1 VVAGTIVAALRRRF
15 RSRNTPVPNC
25 SGPPAFRKV
34 EMRMAVAIHRPAWL
48 LGTLFAVVLT
58 ATPAPAQ
65 SFAEIDAT
73 VRDGIK
79 RGLYPGAV
87 VVVGRS
93 DSVLYARGYGHYTW
107 NAASRVPDPDSTM
120 WDIASITKVVATTSV
135 AMRLVDRGRLDL
147 DAPVRRYLP
156 RFSGGPKNTV
166 TVRMLLDHTSGLR
179 SYVPFYVKARGS
191 RTRAID
197 LLYAQ
202 PLVRTPGDSA
212 EYSDLNA
219 ILLGLLLEKVSGLPL
234 DQVAR
239 REVFRPL
246 GLTRTMYKPPASLR
260 SRIVPSGIWRGRPVP
275 GDVNDQNAVALG
287 GVAGHAGVFSTGMDL
302 ARYATAWLRAG
313 AGPKDQWVS
322 PGTVRKFLVKGP
334 NSGSRLLGWDTPEL
348 DGEEPSIFGTLI
360 SDAAYGHTGFTGT
373 ELWIDPARDLYLVF
387 LTNRAFDPR
396 VRDSLKELKVVR
408 TTLSDAAIRLVPHG
422 CNQELVARC

>member
-1 VVAGTIVAALRRRF
+1 MESPF
-15 RSRNTPVPNC
+15 RSQE
-25 SGPPAFRKV
+25 S
-34 EMRMAVAIHRPAWL
+34 RMVIGFHRVLGLAGGLVAVALSA
-48 LGTLFAVVLT
+48 T
-58 ATPAPAQ
+58 AARAQ
-65 SFAEIDAT
+65 SFGDIDAT
-73 VRDGIK
+73 VRNGIQ

-87 VVVGRS
+87 VIVGRR

-107 NAASRVPDPDSTM
+107 SPASPVPDPDSTL

-135 AMRLVDRGRLDL
+135 AMRLVDRKLLEL

-156 RFSGGPKNTV
+156 RFAGGPKNRV

-179 SYVPFYVKARGS
+179 SYAPFYVKARRS
-191 RTRAID
+191 RARVID

-202 PLVRTPGDSA
+202 PLVRAPGDSA

-219 ILLGLLLEKVSGLPL
+219 MLLGLLVEKVGGLPL
-234 DQVAR
+234 DQLAR

-246 GLTRTMYKPPASLR
+246 GMTRTMYQPPASLR

-275 GDVNDQNAVALG
+275 GDVNDQNAVAMG

-302 ARYATAWLRAG
+302 ARYATVWLRSG
-313 AGPKDQWVS
+313 AGPDGQWVS
-322 PGTVRKFLVKGP
+322 PGTLGRFLVKGP

-348 DGEEPSIFGTLI
+348 DGEEPSVFGTLI

-373 ELWIDPARDLYLVF
+373 ELWIDPPRDLYMVF

-396 VRDSLKELKVVR
+396 TRDSLKELRVVR
-408 TTLSDAAIRLVPHG
+408 AALSDAAIRLVPHG
-422 CNQELVARC
+422 CTQELVARC